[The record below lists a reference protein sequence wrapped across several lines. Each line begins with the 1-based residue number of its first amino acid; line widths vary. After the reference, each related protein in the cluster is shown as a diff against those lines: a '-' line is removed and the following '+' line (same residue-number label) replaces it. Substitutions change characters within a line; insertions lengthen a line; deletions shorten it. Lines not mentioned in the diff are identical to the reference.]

1 MVRRGRLQV
10 ILAASFVCAL
20 VALYSLV
27 AGVLAF
33 GGSILAVVAI
43 LIFRPRSPEQA
54 RRMQACQDYIDRKP
68 TTGNISFMR
77 PTTLSRR

>member
-1 MVRRGRLQV
+1 
-10 ILAASFVCAL
+10 
-20 VALYSLV
+20 
-27 AGVLAF
+27 VLAF

-77 PTTLSRR
+77 PTKLYRR